1 MPNTV
6 TFHRVMKTTPEKIYR
21 AFTEAD
27 ALARWLPP
35 NGFTARV
42 HHMEPVV
49 GGTFKISF
57 TNFTTKNSHSFGGK
71 FLELV
76 PFKKLRYTDKFDD
89 ANLPGEMIVTVILEP
104 VSLGTD
110 VKISQSGIPDMI
122 PVEAC
127 YLGWQESLLFLEKI
141 VEPEIND

>member
-27 ALARWLPP
+27 SLARWLPP